1 MDAVAKRKQLKM
13 AIRDGKSDFGF
24 GFFMRE
30 RNCSSTLVLLN
41 TRRTRVAKTWNYSE
55 VRPSHKPQLCCIFP
69 QVGKVV
75 CGTIRWKSIGV
86 VGMNEHRRCYCC
98 NLSGGVVWF
107 TTNGMC
113 VKNNTIMYVALTS
126 NNRVISSGDFYC
138 CLLPRCEAL
147 RICRSGFP
155 IATLYIV
162 LCYHFQHVFSGI
174 VSFICGVIIVAMDLW
189 SPQALADFFG
199 NDILQDSEQ
208 YYHKEKAEE
217 ENGIKEGLFHCWTK
231 TRRNSE

>member
-1 MDAVAKRKQLKM
+1 MWGQVTSTLNSAKYALWLTPLRFHLRFTSDSMDAVAKRKQLKM

-75 CGTIRWKSIGV
+75 CGTMRWKSIGV
-86 VGMNEHRRCYCC
+86 VGMNEHRQCYCC

-113 VKNNTIMYVALTS
+113 VKNNTIMYVARTS
-126 NNRVISSGDFYC
+126 NNRVISSGDLYC

-147 RICRSGFP
+147 RTCHSGFP
-155 IATLYIV
+155 IATL
-162 LCYHFQHVFSGI
+162 
-174 VSFICGVIIVAMDLW
+174 
-189 SPQALADFFG
+189 PQASRQKSL
-199 NDILQDSEQ
+199 DSQ
-208 YYHKEKAEE
+208 K
-217 ENGIKEGLFHCWTK
+217 
-231 TRRNSE
+231 NSLRLKKNH

>member
-1 MDAVAKRKQLKM
+1 
-13 AIRDGKSDFGF
+13 
-24 GFFMRE
+24 
-30 RNCSSTLVLLN
+30 
-41 TRRTRVAKTWNYSE
+41 
-55 VRPSHKPQLCCIFP
+55 
-69 QVGKVV
+69 
-75 CGTIRWKSIGV
+75 
-86 VGMNEHRRCYCC
+86 
-98 NLSGGVVWF
+98 
-107 TTNGMC
+107 MC